1 MKNFFVS
8 CFLVLSGGI
17 AQWCAGQPLGW
28 WPLSF
33 FGLAALWIVT
43 VRGSAK
49 SGAWWALVWATTYFL
64 LLFDWAASA
73 AHTVLAQIALSLLE
87 ALFIVVVG
95 ILWNGCARVLRWG
108 AAPCAAFIWVAIEYL
123 RSTWPLGGMPWGS
136 VGYTVVDSPLANL
149 APYGSVALVSFVTVA
164 ISVSFG
170 QALISRRGLTII
182 ATGMLSIIAI
192 GACIFIPIG
201 APPVGTLDAAIVQGS
216 VPDPP
221 GEDRALQVT
230 RNHVAAA
237 LKIVSTKHDLVLLP
251 ESTSDLD
258 FRRDP
263 DAGAIISQLTQAT
276 SAPILLGSQSFSGNT
291 RLNEYVSLDRGEV
304 VHSYA
309 KQHPVPFGEYIPYRD
324 VLRKVTTAVDQVAV
338 DMVPGHAQALIN
350 VHLHQRTI
358 PIATPICFEIADTG
372 VVAQAIRSGA
382 QLIVAPTNNATFQGT
397 GEPLQQ
403 FAIAKFRAIEFG
415 RAVVQVATS
424 GISGVI
430 DARGNTVYRVVD
442 NIPDA
447 RVVRLTLSA
456 QKTFAATTEEQRVVL
471 LGVLGSISGI
481 VAVGGLLRKRKE
493 RV

>member
-8 CFLVLSGGI
+8 CFLALSGGI

-164 ISVSFG
+164 ISVLFG

-201 APPVGTLDAAIVQGS
+201 APPVGT
-216 VPDPP
+216 
-221 GEDRALQVT
+221 
-230 RNHVAAA
+230 
-237 LKIVSTKHDLVLLP
+237 
-251 ESTSDLD
+251 
-258 FRRDP
+258 
-263 DAGAIISQLTQAT
+263 
-276 SAPILLGSQSFSGNT
+276 
-291 RLNEYVSLDRGEV
+291 
-304 VHSYA
+304 
-309 KQHPVPFGEYIPYRD
+309 
-324 VLRKVTTAVDQVAV
+324 
-338 DMVPGHAQALIN
+338 
-350 VHLHQRTI
+350 
-358 PIATPICFEIADTG
+358 
-372 VVAQAIRSGA
+372 
-382 QLIVAPTNNATFQGT
+382 
-397 GEPLQQ
+397 Q
-403 FAIAKFRAIEFG
+403 F
-415 RAVVQVATS
+415 
-424 GISGVI
+424 
-430 DARGNTVYRVVD
+430 
-442 NIPDA
+442 
-447 RVVRLTLSA
+447 LTL
-456 QKTFAATTEEQRVVL
+456 RVR
-471 LGVLGSISGI
+471 I
-481 VAVGGLLRKRKE
+481 E
-493 RV
+493 RYK